1 MVRLLRLLL
10 WPQKMW
16 RWLCQRL
23 NFVVSW
29 RCGHWGWPGRGR
41 AVKAVRGRHR
51 RGRHQRCLASNI
63 TIIFLDITII
73 FLATTLNYC
82 STIAIIVT
90 TVNSHTILD
99 TLGTFWAT
107 FITLGR
113 FGLFQRLPSPYG
125 LYDLHDGTVK
135 YQLKFR
141 CSLDNY
147 YTLAFSVALRS
158 RENPAGRRGRR
169 HRPRQSLATSGWRAT
184 AAALLLYNSATV
196 E

>member
-1 MVRLLRLLL
+1 MVSLLRLLL

-29 RCGHWGWPGRGR
+29 RCSHWGRPGRGR
-41 AVKAVRGRHR
+41 AVKAVRGRR
-51 RGRHQRCLASNI
+51 IGHQRCLASN
-63 TIIFLDITII
+63 ITII

-135 YQLKFR
+135 YQLKSR
-141 CSLDNY
+141 YSLDNY

-158 RENPAGRRGRR
+158 RENPTGRRGHRR
-169 HRPRQSLATSGWRAT
+169 RRPRQSLATSGWRAT